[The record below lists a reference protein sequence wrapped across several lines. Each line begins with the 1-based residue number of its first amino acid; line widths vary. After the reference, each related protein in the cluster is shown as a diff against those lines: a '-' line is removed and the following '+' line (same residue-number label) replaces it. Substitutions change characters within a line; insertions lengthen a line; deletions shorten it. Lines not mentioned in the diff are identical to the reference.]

1 MVLLV
6 SGGHCL
12 LALVKSVD
20 EFLCLGESNDNAPGE
35 ILDKVRKRLKITSPL
50 GSIINKQYS
59 TSYRLQDD

>member
-35 ILDKVRKRLKITSPL
+35 ILDKVRKRFKITSPL
-50 GSIINKQYS
+50 DFNN
-59 TSYRLQDD
+59 